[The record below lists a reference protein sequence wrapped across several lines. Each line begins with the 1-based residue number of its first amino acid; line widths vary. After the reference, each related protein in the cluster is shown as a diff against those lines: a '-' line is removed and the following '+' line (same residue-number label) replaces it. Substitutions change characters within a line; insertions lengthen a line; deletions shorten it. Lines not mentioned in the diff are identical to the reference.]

1 MVKGSPPP
9 LRHPCQICGRILPRR
24 ELRPLPLVREQVVA
38 LMQAEH
44 PGLDHKGFVC
54 RADLDHY
61 QAAHVRLLL
70 QEQAGETA
78 QLDELML
85 DRLSRHAPVAGPVDA
100 EIDRSISFGQRPA
113 DRVASF
119 GGSWSFIGMFA
130 LLLVLWMALNTYLLR
145 QAAFASYPY
154 ILLNLILSC
163 LAAIQAPVIMMSQN
177 RQETRDRKRAEN
189 DYLINLKAELE
200 VRLLHDKL
208 DHMLHHQWE
217 RLLEIQDIQIESMRA
232 RQERSGEA

>member
-1 MVKGSPPP
+1 MVKSALP

-24 ELRPLPLVREQVVA
+24 ELTPLPLVREQVIA

-44 PGLDHKGFVC
+44 PGLDQVGFVC

-61 QAAHVRLLL
+61 RAAHVRLLL

-78 QLDELML
+78 QFDELML
-85 DRLSRHAPVAGPVDA
+85 DRLSRRAPVAAPVDA
-100 EIDRSISFGQRPA
+100 EIDRSISVGQRLA

-119 GGSWSFIGMFA
+119 GGSWSFIGLFA
-130 LLLVLWMALNTYLLR
+130 LLLILWMALNTYLLR
-145 QAAFASYPY
+145 QAAFDPYPY

-189 DYLINLKAELE
+189 DYLVNLKAELE

-217 RLLEIQDIQIESMRA
+217 RLMEIQDIQIEIMRA
-232 RQERSGEA
+232 RQDRSGEA